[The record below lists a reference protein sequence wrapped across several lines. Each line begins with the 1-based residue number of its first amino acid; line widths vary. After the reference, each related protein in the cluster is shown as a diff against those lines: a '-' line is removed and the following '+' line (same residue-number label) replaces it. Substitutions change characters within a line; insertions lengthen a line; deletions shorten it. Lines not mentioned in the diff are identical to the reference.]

1 MLTPIEMLRLRVDRA
16 RVALAGAQ
24 DGRCALN
31 NPDGIYM
38 FDSAYEREA
47 FDEIC
52 RAADEA
58 CYQAAHVLVTLEA
71 ELARMEAEAAW
82 TARLEAIRANSE
94 AACRALQE
102 ETERFMAAA
111 TVTANNAINTL
122 PPSVDGATRGR
133 LVSLLRY
140 RLLMS
145 RREPAAVRTLVRG
158 LPAVLCGCIP
168 TAEVAGGTA

>member
-47 FDEIC
+47 FDNIC

-82 TARLEAIRANSE
+82 NARLEAIRAASE

-145 RREPAAVRTLVRG
+145 RREPAAIRTLVRG
-158 LPAVLCGCIP
+158 LPAVPC
-168 TAEVAGGTA
+168 GTA

>member
-1 MLTPIEMLRLRVDRA
+1 MLTPIDMLRFRVEDARA
-16 RVALAGAQ
+16 ALAAAQ
-24 DGRCALN
+24 AGRRSLDS
-31 NPDGIYM
+31 PDGIYL
-38 FDSAYEREA
+38 FDSAHEREA

-52 RAADEA
+52 RAADTA

-71 ELARMEAEAAW
+71 ELSRMEAAEAWA
-82 TARLEAIRANSE
+82 AHLEAIRAASE

-102 ETERFMAAA
+102 ESERFMAAA
-111 TVTANNAINTL
+111 TVTANNAVNSL
-122 PPSVDGATRGR
+122 PPSVDGTTRER

-158 LPAVLCGCIP
+158 LPAVLCGS
-168 TAEVAGGTA
+168 A

>member
-1 MLTPIEMLRLRVDRA
+1 MLPPIDMLRFRVEDARA
-16 RVALAGAQ
+16 ALAAAQ
-24 DGRCALN
+24 ADCRSFV
-31 NPDGIYM
+31 NPSGIYM
-38 FDSAYEREA
+38 WYTEEEHQVFNAARREA
-47 FDEIC
+47 D
-52 RAADEA
+52 AA
-58 CYQAAHVLVTLEA
+58 CYQAAHTLVTLEA
-71 ELARMEAEAAW
+71 DLQRMERAEAWA
-82 TARLEAIRANSE
+82 AHLEEIRAASE

-111 TVTANNAINTL
+111 TVTANNAVNSL

-158 LPAVLCGCIP
+158 LPAVLCGS
-168 TAEVAGGTA
+168 A